1 MTLKVLS
8 LAASLLPSASSTD
21 CKFQSHWP
29 RCHPPSCPVL
39 KRCYIFVYSVSS
51 LFFFI
56 ILFIYYLFCAGSSLL
71 RRFFS
76 TCGERGWLSSCG
88 MQASHHGGFSYCRAQ
103 APGCLGFSRRG
114 SWALEHRLNRCG
126 TGLFALG
133 YVGSSRIRDQTGVTC
148 IGRRILYTWAMG
160 GSPTVS
166 PL

>member
-8 LAASLLPSASSTD
+8 LAACLLPSASSTD

-39 KRCYIFVYSVSS
+39 EMLHFCLQCF
-51 LFFFI
+51 LFIFFI

-76 TCGERGWLSSCG
+76 TCGEWGRLSSCG

-133 YVGSSRIRDQTGVTC
+133 YVESSRIRDQTGVTC
-148 IGRRILYTWAMG
+148 IGRRILYIWAMG